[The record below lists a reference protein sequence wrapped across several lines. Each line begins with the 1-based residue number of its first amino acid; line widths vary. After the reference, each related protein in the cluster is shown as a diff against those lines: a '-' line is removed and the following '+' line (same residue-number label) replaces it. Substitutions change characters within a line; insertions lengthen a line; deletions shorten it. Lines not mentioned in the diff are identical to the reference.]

1 MILLQDA
8 GQLEQAVDKISK
20 SSLEITRATAEY
32 GALRVAFG
40 IFMILIIILVILF
53 IIQVFSL
60 NKKIHLI
67 SEVVTETKEYLG
79 DISEASIGET
89 QAQVIIRRIFNY
101 LSYGIKFNVLKIRM
115 NNHIDQKD
123 RVHNKV
129 KMMVNNEIIDI
140 RNYLSNFIYKNKPL
154 SVILDEDDAQV
165 LTDFVIEQVYI
176 EKSEW
181 NIAQMEQTIDLFIQG
196 MKLQYIKKL

>member
-1 MILLQDA
+1 MILLQEA
-8 GQLEQAVDKISK
+8 QLEQAVDKISK
-20 SSLEITRATAEY
+20 SSLEIAKATAEN
-32 GALRVAFG
+32 GARRVALG

-67 SEVVTETKEYLG
+67 SEVVTETKEYLD

-89 QAQVIIRRIFNY
+89 QANVIIRRIFNY

-123 RVHNKV
+123 RVRNKV
-129 KMMVNNEIIDI
+129 KMMVNNEVIDI

-154 SVILDEDDAQV
+154 SVILDEDDTQV

-181 NIAQMEQTIDLFIQG
+181 NIAQMEQAIDLFIQG